1 MPAKMRLQRH
11 GKKGQPFY
19 HIVIADARAPRDG
32 RFTEKIGTYN
42 PVAQPA
48 QININFDKAL
58 DWLNKGA
65 QPTDTVRSILS
76 QKGVLLK
83 KHLLVGV
90 KKGAM
95 TAEQAEVKFQ
105 NWMKEKEAK
114 AAEIVK
120 TTAEQK
126 RAIQKERLEAEAKV
140 NEARIAELA
149 KRRAEAAAGK
159 AAAEADPEGKAEGC
173 PGCQGRKG
181 RQCNRRGGISA
192 TRLKNDRASLALFM
206 HGVAGVE
213 AVSIVAYN
221 NGLFRIAET
230 VSTQKGFFEKVTP
243 IAQEHKLLRILGS
256 RCRPQASS

>member
-1 MPAKMRLQRH
+1 MSAKMRLQRH

-32 RFTEKIGTYN
+32 RFIEKIGTYN

-83 KHLLVGV
+83 KHLLIGV

-114 AAEIVK
+114 AAEFVRVN
-120 TTAEQK
+120 AEQK
-126 RAIQKERLEAEAKV
+126 RAAQKERLEAEAKV

-149 KRRAEAAAGK
+149 KRRAEAAA
-159 AAAEADPEGKAEGC
+159 AEAAENAEA
-173 PGCQGRKG
+173 
-181 RQCNRRGGISA
+181 A
-192 TRLKNDRASLALFM
+192 TEETPAEETT
-206 HGVAGVE
+206 E
-213 AVSIVAYN
+213 AEA
-221 NGLFRIAET
+221 
-230 VSTQKGFFEKVTP
+230 
-243 IAQEHKLLRILGS
+243 
-256 RCRPQASS
+256 